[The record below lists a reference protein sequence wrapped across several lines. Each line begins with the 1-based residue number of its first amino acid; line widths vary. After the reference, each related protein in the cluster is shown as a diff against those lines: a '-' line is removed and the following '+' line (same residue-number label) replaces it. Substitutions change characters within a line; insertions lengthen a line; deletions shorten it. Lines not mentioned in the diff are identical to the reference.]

1 MNTRAFIRVSG
12 RVQGVFF
19 REHTRKWA
27 TSLGLTGWVRNTQD
41 GQVEITVEGERETIE
56 RLLELLHEGSP
67 LSRVDL
73 LDVDW
78 EVYSG
83 EFIDFRI
90 TW

>member
-27 TSLGLTGWVRNTQD
+27 TSLGLTGWVRNTED
-41 GQVEITVEGERETIE
+41 GQVEITVEGEMETIE
-56 RLLELLHEGSP
+56 RLLELLREGSP
-67 LSRVDL
+67 LSRVDF
-73 LDVDW
+73 LDVGW

-83 EFIDFRI
+83 EFLDFRI

>member
-27 TSLGLTGWVRNTQD
+27 TSLGLTGWVRNTED

-56 RLLELLHEGSP
+56 RLLELLREGSP
-67 LSRVDL
+67 LSRVDF

-83 EFIDFRI
+83 EFLDFRI

>member
-27 TSLGLTGWVRNTQD
+27 TSFGLTGWVRNTED
-41 GQVEITVEGERETIE
+41 GQVEITVEGERDSIE
-56 RLLELLHEGSP
+56 RLRQGSP
-67 LSRVDL
+67 LSRVDF

-83 EFIDFRI
+83 EFLDFRI

>member
-1 MNTRAFIRVSG
+1 MNTRAFICVSG

-27 TSLGLTGWVRNTQD
+27 TSLGLTGWARNTED
-41 GQVEITVEGERETIE
+41 GQVEITVEGERDTIE
-56 RLLELLHEGSP
+56 RLLELLRLGSP
-67 LSRVDL
+67 LSRVDF

-78 EVYSG
+78 EVYTG
-83 EFIDFRI
+83 EFQDFRI

>member
-27 TSLGLTGWVRNTQD
+27 TSLGLTGWVRNTED

-67 LSRVDL
+67 LSRVDF

>member
-67 LSRVDL
+67 LSRVDF

>member
-1 MNTRAFIRVSG
+1 MNTRAVVCVSG

-27 TSLGLTGWVRNTQD
+27 TSFGLTGWVRNTED
-41 GQVEITVEGERETIE
+41 GQVEITVEGDKDTIE
-56 RLLELLHEGSP
+56 RLLELLREGPP
-67 LSRVDL
+67 LSRVDS
-73 LDVDW
+73 LDMDW

-83 EFIDFRI
+83 EFLDFRI

>member
-19 REHTRKWA
+19 REHARKWA

-67 LSRVDL
+67 LSRVDF

>member
-1 MNTRAFIRVSG
+1 MNTRAFICVSG

-27 TSLGLTGWVRNTQD
+27 TSLGLTGWVRNTED
-41 GQVEITVEGERETIE
+41 SQVEITVEGERDTIE
-56 RLLELLHEGSP
+56 RLLELLRLGSP
-67 LSRVDL
+67 LSRVDF
-73 LDVDW
+73 LDVNW

-83 EFIDFRI
+83 EFQDFRI

>member
-27 TSLGLTGWVRNTQD
+27 TSLGLTGWVRNTED
-41 GQVEITVEGERETIE
+41 GQVEINVEGERETIE

-67 LSRVDL
+67 LSRVDF